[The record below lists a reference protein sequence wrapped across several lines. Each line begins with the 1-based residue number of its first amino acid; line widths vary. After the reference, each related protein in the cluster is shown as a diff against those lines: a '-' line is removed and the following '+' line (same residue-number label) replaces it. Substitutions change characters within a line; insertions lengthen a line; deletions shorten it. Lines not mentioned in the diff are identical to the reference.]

1 MPFKKQL
8 SEKITRENFTRINND
23 VNGNPRYVIHFLD
36 VLSDLENYDSNL
48 TIDKKYDL
56 ALKKTKP
63 YGGKKFNNKLLGGGI
78 VFQSYN
84 IDDLA
89 NKINAL
95 K

>member
-8 SEKITRENFTRINND
+8 SEKITKENFTRINND

-36 VLSDLENYDSNL
+36 VLSDLENYDSNF

-78 VFQSYN
+78 VFSTYN